1 MTDDQE
7 SKRQT
12 DDQAEVDRW
21 LRTNLG
27 FGVIVALG
35 LVVMAVIG
43 ATRSGVTQQAGM
55 GSSSAEAGSA
65 ATPSLER

>member
-7 SKRQT
+7 SKR
-12 DDQAEVDRW
+12 QAEVDRW

-55 GSSSAEAGSA
+55 GSSSAEVNGT
-65 ATPSLER
+65 ATPSIDR